1 MVAQSLEK
9 VFSSHTENNKCLNHL
24 EQMSILIHHL
34 ESNPLIMYFSVLSVN
49 GKRSLLTRIIFHMKY
64 MPFLKFNFKI
74 CWFITISRR
83 TVSNLGFELI

>member
-1 MVAQSLEK
+1 MSKSLGTNDYLD
-9 VFSSHTENNKCLNHL
+9 SS
-24 EQMSILIHHL
+24 L

>member
-1 MVAQSLEK
+1 MSKSFGTNDYLG
-9 VFSSHTENNKCLNHL
+9 SSFGK
-24 EQMSILIHHL
+24 QM
-34 ESNPLIMYFSVLSVN
+34 IMYSSVLSVN
-49 GKRSLLTRIIFHMKY
+49 GKRSLLTRVMFHMKY